1 VHFPDRRLLG
11 VVRPS
16 AEALAG
22 LPPGA
27 IPGVT
32 PPALVTGDVAVL
44 ATPGT
49 VASDSYRIE
58 LGKLAPGLRLVQQA
72 CPLWVPLVEAG
83 ETSGPGVDHFLRR
96 YLDPLFERPQP
107 PTRLLLGC
115 THYPLLLPGIRAIVP
130 GGTEVLAQG
139 DIVAERLA
147 DWLDRHPEVQ
157 VRLGQG
163 GTRRYLTTDDP
174 AWFAE
179 RGAAILGQPVPAKRV
194 HVAPP

>member
-1 VHFPDRRLLG
+1 MLG

-83 ETSGPGVDHFLRR
+83 ETSGPGRR
-96 YLDPLFERPQP
+96 TFSCAATWTRCSSARSRRRGCCLAV
-107 PTRLLLGC
+107 PTTRC
-115 THYPLLLPGIRAIVP
+115 CCRASAP
-130 GGTEVLAQG
+130 SCRRGTEVLAQG

-147 DWLDRHPEVQ
+147 DWLRPPPRDGR
-157 VRLGQG
+157 
-163 GTRRYLTTDDP
+163 P
-174 AWFAE
+174 AWV
-179 RGAAILGQPVPAKRV
+179 RGAAGGT
-194 HVAPP
+194 